1 MYIDKRAMA
10 PRNEVF
16 TLFFIE
22 NGNWTFLQMYEAKI
36 EKIST
41 AVL

>member
-10 PRNEVF
+10 PGNEVF

-22 NGNWTFLQMYEAKI
+22 NGNWAIFTD
-36 EKIST
+36 
-41 AVL
+41 V